1 MRDAKINLPLEF
13 ALLAMLALCWGSAYT
28 FTKIAVAEIPPITL
42 IAMRVGIAA
51 AFLLAIVAWQGH
63 RPPSDWRTW
72 RMLFAQSFIGNIV
85 PWVLVAWG
93 QARIDSAL
101 ATVLNSTSPIFVF
114 FITLL
119 ITRHE
124 PVNALKFFGAC
135 LGLGGVVMIVGIDA
149 LKGLGA
155 QVAGQVAVV
164 FAAMLYGYAAIYG
177 NRLSHLPAPVTAAAA
192 MGWAAVTL
200 IPVSF
205 VFDAPMEIR
214 PSPRALAAVLA
225 LGLLCTGIALMIYF
239 RLIRTLGSMGVASQA
254 YLRTGVGVLLGVVL
268 LGETIAPLTGLGLAA
283 SVLGV
288 AAINASAWIS
298 WRGAKSP
305 AGG

>member
-1 MRDAKINLPLEF
+1 MRDAKTSLTFEF
-13 ALLAMLALCWGSAYT
+13 VLLGLLALCWGSAYSM
-28 FTKIAVAEIPPITL
+28 TKIAVTEIPPVTL

-51 AFLLAIVAWQGH
+51 VFLAAIAAWQGH

-72 RMLFAQSFIGNIV
+72 RMLFVQACLNSTV
-85 PWVLVAWG
+85 AWTVVAWG
-93 QARIDSAL
+93 QQRIDSAL

-124 PVNALKFFGAC
+124 AVNGLKFFGAC

-149 LKGLGA
+149 LRGLGD

-164 FAAMLYGYAAIYG
+164 FGAFLYGCAAIYG
-177 NRLSHLPAPVTAAAA
+177 KRLAHLPPPVAAAGA

-200 IPVSF
+200 IPLSF
-205 VFDAPMEIR
+205 AVDAPLQIS
-214 PSPRALAAVLA
+214 PSPRALASVIG
-225 LGLLCTGIALMIYF
+225 LGLFSTGIALLIYF
-239 RLIRTLGSMGVASQA
+239 RLLRTLGSMGVASQA
-254 YLRTGVGVLLGVVL
+254 YLRTGVGVVLGMVL
-268 LGETIAPLTGLGLAA
+268 LGETIAPLTGLGIAA

-288 AAINASAWIS
+288 AAINAPSLSS
-298 WRGAKSP
+298 WRSERSKVHL
-305 AGG
+305 

>member
-1 MRDAKINLPLEF
+1 MRDAKTSLTVEF
-13 ALLAMLALCWGSAYT
+13 VLLGMLALCWGSAYSM
-28 FTKIAVAEIPPITL
+28 TKIAVAEIPPVTL

-51 AFLLAIVAWQGH
+51 VFLAAIVAWQGH

-72 RMLFAQSFIGNIV
+72 RMLFVQACLNSTV
-85 PWVLVAWG
+85 AWTVVAWG
-93 QARIDSAL
+93 QRHIDSAL

-124 PVNALKFFGAC
+124 AINGLKFFGAC
-135 LGLGGVVMIVGIDA
+135 VGLGGVVMIVGVDA
-149 LKGLGA
+149 LKGLGD

-164 FAAMLYGYAAIYG
+164 FGAVLYACAAIYG
-177 NRLSHLPAPVTAAAA
+177 KRLAHLPAPVTAACA
-192 MGWAAVTL
+192 MGCAAATL
-200 IPVSF
+200 IPLSF
-205 VFDAPMEIR
+205 IVDAPMRIA
-214 PSPRALAAVLA
+214 PSPRALAAVMG
-225 LGLLCTGIALMIYF
+225 LGLFSTGIALLIYF

-268 LGETIAPLTGLGLAA
+268 LGETIAPMTGLGIAA

-288 AAINASAWIS
+288 AAINAPSLSS
-298 WRGAKSP
+298 WRGGNARVRL
-305 AGG
+305 